1 MYSDKY
7 NNIYHRTIKIL
18 LMLSQ
23 VHISTSDVANNG
35 KDPKFE
41 VGV

>member
-1 MYSDKY
+1 MHDCSTK
-7 NNIYHRTIKIL
+7 KCV

-23 VHISTSDVANNG
+23 VHISTSDVENNG
-35 KDPKFE
+35 KDPKLE